1 MPVTN
6 CVLLVEDEALLQMSL
21 AEALQEG
28 GFGIAVAPNG
38 EEALEMLEAAGA
50 DYGALVTD
58 VNLGGA
64 LTGWDVAKRAREIFS
79 LLPVVYMTGAA
90 ASDWGANGVPNSVL
104 VQKPFAPAQIVTA
117 VAQLLNDVVP
127 PPPAEPSDNE

>member
-6 CVLLVEDEALLQMSL
+6 CVLLIEDEALLQMPL

-28 GFGIAVAPNG
+28 GFDIVVACNG
-38 EEALEMLEAAGA
+38 EEAIEMLEAAEA
-50 DYGALVTD
+50 NYGALVTD
-58 VNLGGA
+58 VNLGGT
-64 LTGWDVAKRAREIFS
+64 LTGWDVAKRAREIFP

-104 VQKPFAPAQIVTA
+104 VQKPFAPVQIVTA
-117 VAQLLNDVVP
+117 VAQLLNEVVP
-127 PPPAEPSDNE
+127 SPAAEPGDSE